1 MGACPCQNSV
11 KVHLRFEHFI
21 VDKFYNKRK
30 KYKIL
35 NSIND
40 MHAEVLRRDV
50 YCLHLALKSTHSK
63 LD

>member
-50 YCLHLALKSTHSK
+50 YCLHLV
-63 LD
+63 